1 MGAAPAVAQTTHE
14 ARLGDRGYAPVNP
27 VNFIQFLRADGSG
40 PGGGCDKLCDAI
52 FFLTIFCAVHIFE
65 LFKQGA
71 GQQASGATQKPG
83 RTDPAKGKHMF
94 KNIEDVQTFGKEQME
109 TVTATATTFTKGM
122 QEIAAQT
129 SDYSKKSFEA
139 TQGLVEKMIGV
150 KSIDKAFELQT
161 EFSKQAYEGFVAQS
175 TKVADLYTSLMKEAF
190 KPVEAAFAKAQAA
203 A

>member
-1 MGAAPAVAQTTHE
+1 M
-14 ARLGDRGYAPVNP
+14 
-27 VNFIQFLRADGSG
+27 
-40 PGGGCDKLCDAI
+40 
-52 FFLTIFCAVHIFE
+52 
-65 LFKQGA
+65 FKQGA
-71 GQQASGATQKPG
+71 GQQTSGASQKPG
-83 RTDPAKGKHMF
+83 RTDPQAKGKHMF

-109 TVTATATTFTKGM
+109 TVTATATTLTKGM

-175 TKVADLYTSLMKEAF
+175 TKVADLYTSLVKEAF
-190 KPVEAAFAKAQAA
+190 KPVEAAFAKVQAA

>member
-1 MGAAPAVAQTTHE
+1 
-14 ARLGDRGYAPVNP
+14 
-27 VNFIQFLRADGSG
+27 
-40 PGGGCDKLCDAI
+40 
-52 FFLTIFCAVHIFE
+52 
-65 LFKQGA
+65 
-71 GQQASGATQKPG
+71 
-83 RTDPAKGKHMF
+83 MF